1 MIKHH
6 LGLLLAGFTVCI
18 AIVICGF
25 VASDALGGEA
35 MGGGQT
41 AGTIAGIA
49 EIQQAISR
57 APSSVQDVMA
67 VAAVIVIILVA
78 FFLVIPAPAAN
89 DPKDGN

>member
-1 MIKHH
+1 MKHI
-6 LGLLLAGFTVCI
+6 GLLLAGFVVCI
-18 AIVICGF
+18 SLVICGF
-25 VASDALGGEA
+25 VASDALGGEST
-35 MGGGQT
+35 GGGQT

-57 APSSVQDVMA
+57 APSTVQNLMA

-78 FFLVIPAPAAN
+78 FFLVIPAKAAN